1 VGFVRDVA
9 QIPGVMGTID
19 MDHIKRHYYLTH
31 GVLNPGGIVPKSNGP
46 DLTVPHGR
54 AHLGPD
60 AIPA

>member
-1 VGFVRDVA
+1 
-9 QIPGVMGTID
+9 MGTID

-31 GVLNPGGIVPKSNGP
+31 GVLNPGGIVPTSNGP